1 MDATNGDDS
10 SEAVSCV
17 AESEF
22 ERICPAVP
30 GPMTEPDR
38 GSDSAP
44 DEAPPLAD
52 APELPDDQPSPSGK
66 PLTTLSAAE
75 ALVRLRRGEP
85 LQNVRIERL
94 TLKGEFPLPVRMT
107 RVVLVHPEIERA
119 RFLDEVEMGACTID
133 RLRTS
138 GRSTFAKGWD
148 LRGST
153 LVHPL
158 IRSVTVAGAW
168 RCDNIKS
175 RGRMLVVDSGFEGQ
189 VRFWEARFGGWV
201 EFRGNCF
208 AEGGDFRSLHA
219 EEGFILMKCRF
230 VKDFLF
236 RGSTVNKKW
245 EADNTRF
252 EGLLD
257 LSKAKLHDFVYLESI
272 EQGPEQRFAF
282 HNTVAE
288 RLLLRTDQL
297 DGRLASEMAGR
308 HAEAMAEYGFLK
320 RVFEGLHRYDQED
333 LAFYR
338 FKVNQRRCRAHSWRR
353 PWSELARFFDWLLLD
368 RGCGYG
374 TNPLRAVLAALV
386 MILGFAMVYMIGVNS
401 FHVNHAP
408 FDGPADSIPNRL
420 MIGLTTSVAA
430 FTSGFGDL
438 RDVARGGIMNVFLIA
453 ESLLGTLLW
462 GLFIVAFSR
471 KVIR

>member
-1 MDATNGDDS
+1 MDAIKVDNS
-10 SEAVSCV
+10 SEALACV
-17 AESEF
+17 AESGF
-22 ERICPAVP
+22 EPTSPRGP
-30 GPMTEPDR
+30 GPGS

-44 DEAPPLAD
+44 EEPSILED
-52 APELPDDQPSPSGK
+52 APESPDEELGLSGSPMR
-66 PLTTLSAAE
+66 TLSAAE
-75 ALVRLRRGEP
+75 ALEKLRRGETI
-85 LQNVRIERL
+85 QNVRIDRL
-94 TLKGEFPLPVRMT
+94 VLKGEFPRPVRLIH
-107 RVVLVHPEIERA
+107 VVLVRPTLERA
-119 RFLDEVEMGACTID
+119 RFLDEVELGSCTIE
-133 RLRTS
+133 RLRTA

-158 IRSVTVAGAW
+158 IRSVTVAGPW
-168 RCDNIKS
+168 RCDNIKAK
-175 RGRMLVVDSGFEGQ
+175 GRMLVFDSSFEGP
-189 VRFWEARFGGWV
+189 VRFWEARLGGWV
-201 EFRGNCF
+201 EFRGVHF
-208 AEGGDFRSLHA
+208 AEAADFRSLHA
-219 EEGFILMKCRF
+219 EEGFLLGKCRF
-230 VKDFLF
+230 DKDFLF

-245 EADNTRF
+245 EADSTRF
-252 EGLLD
+252 DGLLD

-272 EQGPEQRFAF
+272 HQGPEQRFAF

-297 DGRLASEMAGR
+297 EGRLASERAG
-308 HAEAMAEYGFLK
+308 HYAEAMAEYGLLK

-333 LAFYR
+333 WAFYR

-374 TNPLRAVLAALV
+374 TSPLRAVVAALV
-386 MILGFAMVYMIGVNS
+386 MILVFAMVYMIGVNS
-401 FHVNHAP
+401 MHVDHAP
-408 FDGPADSIPNRL
+408 FDGPADSIPNRI

-438 RDVARGGIMNVFLIA
+438 RDVARGGLMNVFLIV